1 MKFKYSTL
9 LKRREALDKKIKH
22 TEYLYNNV
30 NMPNSLRN
38 HLADLKSRL
47 SRYDMKIMEIEADI
61 AEKAAAA
68 AIDAARKAARD
79 K

>member
-47 SRYDMKIMEIEADI
+47 RRYDIKIMEIEADI
-61 AEKAAAA
+61 AAKAATA

>member
-47 SRYDMKIMEIEADI
+47 RQYDMKIMEIEADI

>member
-38 HLADLKSRL
+38 HLANLKSRL
-47 SRYDMKIMEIEADI
+47 RQYDIKIMEIEADI
-61 AEKAAAA
+61 AVKAAAA

>member
-9 LKRREALDKKIKH
+9 LKRREALDKNIKH